1 MANKGAVIARIIS
14 QYDDKGA
21 KAASKDLQ
29 KAGKSFS
36 EFGAKVGKAF
46 AVAAAA
52 SAAFAVKL
60 GVDSVKAAMAD
71 QQSAAILANT
81 LKNVAGASN
90 AALAANEDWI
100 AGIQA
105 SVGVVDDQ
113 LRPALGLLAA
123 DTHNIA
129 QAQNL
134 LSLALDVS
142 AGAGTDLQATAKALA
157 KAHNGNFASLQKLIP
172 SLDKGIV
179 KTKDFQG
186 AVKAL
191 TDAYG
196 GSALAKANTFQGQM
210 DRIKIAFDEAK
221 ESIGYGLLPFVT
233 KLADD
238 ITKKVLPALSKW
250 LEANGQKLVGGF
262 KAALGYGVAFV
273 KMMFDMFSF
282 VARNIQVFAVLG
294 AVIVAAIA
302 GAKVAAAASAIIKVI
317 TVLVKVYRGL
327 ATAAGAAAAMEALAT
342 GGASAA
348 AGAAAFAATLGTVLV
363 LMNKVN
369 KDADKNANG
378 LGKIKFNFNGLKFS
392 ADQYTKGLKGLE
404 TQNNSTSKSTDNL
417 TEAQKKALEALKAL
431 GVVPVQETD
440 PNELEAARINL
451 LKQKELGLQAVD
463 AKILASLESQLKA
476 NDAAQKYIDIL
487 GVLNDKK
494 LTTAEIDALA
504 IRWGMPSAMVL
515 AYIKNVT
522 GLQDLKPNVELEP
535 GTIAAN
541 AWESAIKKLQEYLKL
556 IASAPSSYMGLPV
569 NAGGGIGTTTI
580 SPTNSSIPAVQKAF
594 DEVLTGLTA
603 MGADA
608 DTAAAMALSSA
619 RYTAM
624 AQQYLGQTGGAGGVL
639 GTNSSSLGSGTND
652 SAASAG
658 NTTIIVQGNVA
669 TQADS
674 LAQLRNDLLNS
685 QLSGKQI
692 VALGTA
698 L

>member
-29 KAGKSFS
+29 KAGKNFT

-81 LKNVAGASN
+81 LKNVAGASD

-238 ITKKVLPALSKW
+238 INKKVLPALTKW
-250 LEANGQKLVGGF
+250 LDANGQKLVGGF
-262 KAALGYGVAFV
+262 KMAIGYGVAFV

-282 VARNIQVFAVLG
+282 VSRNIKVFAVLG

-302 GAKVAAAASAIIKVI
+302 GAKVAAAASAVIKVI
-317 TVLVKVYRGL
+317 TVLVKLYRGL

-348 AGAAAFAATLGTVLV
+348 AGAAAFAAVLGGTLV
-363 LMNKVN
+363 LLNKMN
-369 KDADKNANG
+369 KDADKSAAG

-392 ADQYTKGLKGLE
+392 AADYTKGLKGLE
-404 TQNNSTSKSTDNL
+404 TQNNSTAKSTANL
-417 TEAQKKALEALKAL
+417 TAEQIKSLDALKAL
-431 GVVPVQETD
+431 GVVPKQEND
-440 PNELEAARINL
+440 PTELEAVRLNL
-451 LKQKELGLQAVD
+451 IKQQALGIEAVTNASWALLEAQFANNTQAQRYAD
-463 AKILASLESQLKA
+463 ILAVINDNKISTVELDALAYKWGKSTSWVLDYISKVTGIDNITVNKDFGADAAKGWDKARLALELYLAQLGA
-476 NDAAQKYIDIL
+476 GTPAQNAIVETNAATDAADAAIAAADAASAAAQKAID
-487 GVLNDKK
+487 
-494 LTTAEIDALA
+494 
-504 IRWGMPSAMVL
+504 
-515 AYIKNVT
+515 
-522 GLQDLKPNVELEP
+522 
-535 GTIAAN
+535 
-541 AWESAIKKLQEYLKL
+541 
-556 IASAPSSYMGLPV
+556 
-569 NAGGGIGTTTI
+569 
-580 SPTNSSIPAVQKAF
+580 
-594 DEVLTGLTA
+594 
-603 MGADA
+603 DA
-608 DTAAAMALSSA
+608 DKLLKSLGLGTGTSSFSTDSSSSVTNQDWW
-619 RYTAM
+619 RS
-624 AQQYLGQTGGAGGVL
+624 GGFGASVL
-639 GTNSSSLGSGTND
+639 GTDTSSLGSTSPSSG
-652 SAASAG
+652 SGG

-674 LAQLRNDLLNS
+674 LAALRNDLLNS